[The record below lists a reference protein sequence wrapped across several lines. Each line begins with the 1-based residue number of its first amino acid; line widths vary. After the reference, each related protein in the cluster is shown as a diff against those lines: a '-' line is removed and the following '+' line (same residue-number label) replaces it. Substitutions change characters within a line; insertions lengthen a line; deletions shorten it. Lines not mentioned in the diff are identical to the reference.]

1 MLIKINLIWVGKTKE
16 QFIRDGIEKYLK
28 LLGHYADIDIVQ
40 VREEKGSNSVMTI
53 EREGERIM
61 KLGMPYVLLDEQG
74 MELTSVK
81 FSGYISQHAPR
92 INFVMGG
99 AFGVSE
105 RVRAGARETLSL
117 SRMTFTHEMARI
129 FLLEQL
135 YRAFSIM
142 NRKGYHH

>member
-1 MLIKINLIWVGKTKE
+1 MKINLIWVGKTKE
-16 QFIRDGIEKYLK
+16 PFIRDGIEKYLK
-28 LLGHYADIDIVQ
+28 LVSHCAELAVIEVK
-40 VREEKGSNSVMTI
+40 EEKGSNRMMTT

-61 KLGMPYVLLDEQG
+61 KLGMPYILLDEKG
-74 MELTSVK
+74 MDLTSVK
-81 FSGYISQHAPR
+81 FAEYIGQHAPR

-105 RVRAGARETLSL
+105 KVRAGAQETLSL

-135 YRAFSIM
+135 YRAFSIL

>member
-1 MLIKINLIWVGKTKE
+1 MLMKINLIWVGKTKE

-28 LLGHYADIDIVQ
+28 LLGHYADIAIVE
-40 VREEKGSNSVMTI
+40 VKEEKGSNSSMTA

-61 KLGMPYVLLDEQG
+61 KLGMPYALLDEQG
-74 MELTSVK
+74 MDLTSVE
-81 FSGYISQHAPR
+81 FAGYIDRHAPR

-105 RVRAGARETLSL
+105 RVRAGARETVSL

-135 YRAFSIM
+135 YRAFSII